1 MKKYISMIVLILTIV
16 VLVVC
21 LGFCISS
28 ISKKNTLANSAT
40 EKANELQA
48 KVSELEEKLNQKGDN
63 KNEETEKEPEKSVQA
78 LVPFYEHNETDG
90 GRLGVRISDS
100 AMGINLSNSR
110 YSENQYTAVE
120 VAVSD
125 KDKASMAY
133 RDITADN
140 FLIQYDGKIADSKIY
155 FFGNGMGNERI
166 ITLLDNGTVY
176 QNLVRDVLKGEST
189 PKKIEGLDNV
199 VRVFQVNVAQKQ
211 GSGYLSV
218 AVQKIDGTIILLV
231 DNVDD
236 STLEC
241 REWYKSNK

>member
-133 RDITADN
+133 RDIT
-140 FLIQYDGKIADSKIY
+140 DSKIY